1 MKLIKNYEKDTRSI
15 LFMQIFDE
23 VFKSFYFPWRIEEL
37 EVALSDNNTVEFDEV
52 NKKGKITFDYDNDF
66 IKNMDERGIR
76 SIILHNLYHLIMKI
90 NGISYDNIFAKSDE
104 EKRIIKAMENFI
116 VDREVAKHYPDLAFY
131 KKCYEAI
138 KIEPNDFISW
148 IEANLCWLTFY
159 GIDEWNADFIKSF
172 LENKVSFLDYEFL
185 QRLCEIID
193 TLKDE
198 IKTKDNVEKILAE
211 ILNWKK

>member
-1 MKLIKNYEKDTRSI
+1 MKLIKNYERDTRSI
-15 LFMQIFDE
+15 FFMQIFDE
-23 VFKSFYFPWRIEEL
+23 VFTSIYFPWRIEEL
-37 EVALSDNNTVEFDEV
+37 EVVLSDTDAVEFDEAT
-52 NKKGKITFDYDNDF
+52 KKAKISFNYDDDF

-76 SIILHNLYHLIMKI
+76 SIIIHKIYHLIMKI
-90 NGISYDNIFAKSDE
+90 KGMNYDNIFAKNDE
-104 EKRIIKAMENFI
+104 ERRIIKAIENFV
-116 VDREVAKHYPDLAFY
+116 VDRELAKHYPELVFY

-138 KIEPNDFISW
+138 KLEPKDFVSW
-148 IEANLCWLTFY
+148 VEANLCWLTFY